1 MAAAFWHKTRPDSV
15 LTEGLAWGDSNA
27 EKLLP
32 LWVWIYCVV
41 WWLVQDI
48 VKVIAHHFMDWI
60 DLFGCVSDT
69 AGSGPIKP
77 YSDGVN
83 EEEVKKHAEKTGA
96 AQSASKSGTEKAAPE
111 NNESSPK
118 VYSPKEKKNDVKQ

>member
-1 MAAAFWHKTRPDSV
+1 MV
-15 LTEGLAWGDSNA
+15 TEGLAWGDSNA

-77 YSDGVN
+77 YSDGVD
-83 EEEVKKHAEKTGA
+83 EEEAKKHAEKTGA

-118 VYSPKEKKNDVKQ
+118 VYSPKEKKK